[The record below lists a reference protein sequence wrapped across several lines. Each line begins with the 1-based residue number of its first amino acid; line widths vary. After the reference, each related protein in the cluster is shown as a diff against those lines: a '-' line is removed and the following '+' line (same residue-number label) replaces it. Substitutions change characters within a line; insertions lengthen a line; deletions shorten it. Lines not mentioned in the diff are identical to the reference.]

1 MITIREMTINDLE
14 SVLSIENECF
24 REPYKLSDLEYELNE
39 NPVNKMLV
47 ATDEDK
53 VIGFIDY
60 MITFNSSTIT
70 QIAVTS
76 SYRRKGVATKLLNAM
91 VESFPK
97 DIEDKVET
105 ITLEVRA
112 SNLGA
117 IKLYESFG
125 FEKVVIKPKYYK
137 DFEDAIYM
145 VMRLI

>member
-1 MITIREMTINDLE
+1 MITIREMNINDLE
-14 SVLSIENECF
+14 SVLDIENECF

-47 ATDEDK
+47 AIDEDK

-60 MITFNSSTIT
+60 MITFNSSSIT

-112 SNLGA
+112 SNLAA

-137 DFEDAIYM
+137 DLEDAIYM

>member
-1 MITIREMTINDLE
+1 
-14 SVLSIENECF
+14 
-24 REPYKLSDLEYELNE
+24 
-39 NPVNKMLV
+39 MLV
-47 ATDEDK
+47 AIDDDK

-76 SYRRKGVATKLLNAM
+76 SYRRKGIATKLLNAM

-112 SNLGA
+112 SNLVA

-145 VMRLI
+145 VMRLL